1 MSKKRSKVRK
11 KVKSKQKQFQKM
23 NNNFDE
29 EIVICQ
35 RKGCNNISD
44 NIVHVVID
52 DEELAN
58 IFTCEEHADEYE
70 DRFVP
75 ELLENIKKIENDEE
89 INNAEHLIN

>member
-23 NNNFDE
+23 NDNFDE

-44 NIVHVVID
+44 NIVHVVY
-52 DEELAN
+52 N
-58 IFTCEEHADEYE
+58 S
-70 DRFVP
+70 
-75 ELLENIKKIENDEE
+75 LLPFS
-89 INNAEHLIN
+89 